1 MTAEELAPR
10 LKRLIVESLK
20 LEGLAPEGIGDDEPI
35 FSARLGLDSVDAL
48 ELVVALEREF
58 GLAIPSEE
66 IGGEAF
72 SSVGALARWLAPRLD
87 APGSLDPNT
96 AGARP

>member
-20 LEGLAPEGIGDDEPI
+20 LEGLAPETISDDEPI
-35 FSARLGLDSVDAL
+35 FAARLGLDSVDAL

-58 GLAIPSEE
+58 ALTIPSEE
-66 IGGEAF
+66 IGGEPF

-87 APGSLDPNT
+87 AEA